1 MIWFKLLKAKSTDIV
16 SNDIHEC
23 TFPKLMSSS
32 IWGDSVLPILSYRP
46 SSLYKK
52 SWIYFRFFTPAQIYY
67 WSALL
72 WFGTFC
78 VIFFFCFHCSDWDV
92 NHIFHGTFE
101 WGRKITTM
109 EGRMVSYFYFF
120 EIFSTPIFCGKY
132 FGGLCMLS
140 ASDRREAAQI
150 FEIEDILS
158 EYLLTFFWN
167 I

>member
-1 MIWFKLLKAKSTDIV
+1 MYIFEIDVQFHLRRLCSP
-16 SNDIHEC
+16 N
-23 TFPKLMSSS
+23 PKLSPT
-32 IWGDSVLPILSYRP
+32 LPVQKALNV
-46 SSLYKK
+46 
-52 SWIYFRFFTPAQIYY
+52 FQFFFTPAQIYY
-67 WSALL
+67 CSALL

-140 ASDRREAAQI
+140 ASDRREAAAQI